1 MLEIVFAIISFP
13 IKCVLIALIYIYK
26 WCVSPFL
33 AKKCAYYPTC
43 SSFMLESIKEFG
55 IIKGLVMGTRRL
67 LRCNPRCIGGIDY
80 VPYSIKGES
89 KWIY

>member
-1 MLEIVFAIISFP
+1 MIDIVLKIIGFP
-13 IKCVLIALIYIYK
+13 LKCVLIMLIYFYK
-26 WCVSPFL
+26 ACISPFL

-55 IIKGLVMGTRRL
+55 IIKGLALGTGRL
-67 LRCNPRCIGGIDY
+67 IRCNPRCTGGIDY
-80 VPYSIKGES
+80 VPYSVKGES

>member
-1 MLEIVFAIISFP
+1 MMNKLWYIITAP
-13 IKCVLIALIYIYK
+13 LRWICYGLIYLYK
-26 WCVSPFL
+26 FCISPIL
-33 AKKCAYYPTC
+33 PKSCAFYPTC

-55 IIKGLVMGTRRL
+55 IIKGLRL
-67 LRCNPRCIGGIDY
+67 GIGRIARCNPRAKGGIDY

>member
-1 MLEIVFAIISFP
+1 MWNILAKIFTTP
-13 IKCVLIALIYIYK
+13 IKLVLYALIYIYK
-26 WCVSPFL
+26 GLISPFL
-33 AKKCAYYPTC
+33 PKKCAYYPTC

-55 IIKGLVMGTRRL
+55 IIKGLVMGTKRL
-67 LRCNPRCIGGIDY
+67 LRCNPKSCGGIDY